1 MLELRIISPNGS
13 RRHTAD
19 VKSRKWGKFA
29 ITMRHQGKERT
40 TDIPL
45 SSAAIETLALEA
57 MSRDLATAEL
67 VGQILVSAINKDM
80 VPKILGD

>member
-1 MLELRIISPNGS
+1 MLKLRIISPNGS

-19 VKSRKWGKFA
+19 VKSRKWGKFV

-57 MSRDLATAEL
+57 MSRDLAPAEL
-67 VGQILVSAINKDM
+67 VGQILVSAINKNM
-80 VPKILGD
+80 VHKILRD

>member
-1 MLELRIISPNGS
+1 MLKLRIISPNGS

-29 ITMRHQGKERT
+29 ITRRHQGKERT

-45 SSAAIETLALEA
+45 SSAAIETLAFEA
-57 MSRDLATAEL
+57 MPRDLDIAGLIGQVL
-67 VGQILVSAINKDM
+67 VAAINKDM
-80 VPKILGD
+80 IHKILGD